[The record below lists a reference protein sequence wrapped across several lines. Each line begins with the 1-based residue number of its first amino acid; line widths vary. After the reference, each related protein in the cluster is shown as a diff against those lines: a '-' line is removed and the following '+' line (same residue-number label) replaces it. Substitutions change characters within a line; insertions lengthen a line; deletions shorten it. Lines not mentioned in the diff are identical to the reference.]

1 MRHNGGSVA
10 VEPEQVES
18 TQLAQQY
25 ETSLLSDQA
34 VHDAADLSDGAAA
47 ATRDGNGA
55 AAVRPE
61 DPRRAAFVP
70 SPMQLEFP
78 LDMLPQAAPSGP
90 RRSRRH
96 CCALACCRGLS
107 GAAMGLSVGV
117 VLTFVVSSLEL
128 ELDYAQVAAGFLG
141 CWAVTMLLGAIAA
154 IFCFLRCGR
163 RQPPH
168 QRRARPLPLTLTLAP
183 ALALALALPLSLTR
197 ILGAPAA
204 AAVRAAR
211 VHGLAADAARRV
223 LRGRH
228 AVPEPALPGPTRRR
242 AARAPAPRDP
252 FAGAAPDRWAARG
265 AAVVAAAAAGRLPS
279 LAIARSG

>member
-1 MRHNGGSVA
+1 MRHDGSSVA
-10 VEPEQVES
+10 LEPEQVES

-47 ATRDGNGA
+47 ATRDDDGA

-78 LDMLPQAAPSGP
+78 LEMLPQAAPSGP
-90 RRSRRH
+90 RRSRRR
-96 CCALACCRGLS
+96 CCALTCCRALS

-128 ELDYAQVAAGFLG
+128 ELDYSQVAAGFLG

-154 IFCFLRCGR
+154 IVCFLRCGR

-183 ALALALALPLSLTR
+183 ALAPTLSLSRSRWPSTGTACLPPTRPSSRCFCLTLTLTLALTLTLTLPL
-197 ILGAPAA
+197 
-204 AAVRAAR
+204 
-211 VHGLAADAARRV
+211 
-223 LRGRH
+223 
-228 AVPEPALPGPTRRR
+228 
-242 AARAPAPRDP
+242 
-252 FAGAAPDRWAARG
+252 
-265 AAVVAAAAAGRLPS
+265 
-279 LAIARSG
+279 

>member
-1 MRHNGGSVA
+1 MIPSPPRNASAIYNRALLAPELQLQAMWSAPSSVA
-10 VEPEQVES
+10 EPEQLES

-25 ETSLLSDQA
+25 EASLLSDQA

-78 LDMLPQAAPSGP
+78 LDMLPPAAPSGP

-107 GAAMGLSVGV
+107 GAVMGLSVGV

-128 ELDYAQVAAGFLG
+128 ELDYAQLAAGSGEGGCLVHCVAGVNRSCCICVGCARFL
-141 CWAVTMLLGAIAA
+141 LLQ
-154 IFCFLRCGR
+154 C
-163 RQPPH
+163 PP
-168 QRRARPLPLTLTLAP
+168 Q
-183 ALALALALPLSLTR
+183 LTR
-197 ILGAPAA
+197 EAPF
-204 AAVRAAR
+204 V
-211 VHGLAADAARRV
+211 
-223 LRGRH
+223 
-228 AVPEPALPGPTRRR
+228 
-242 AARAPAPRDP
+242 
-252 FAGAAPDRWAARG
+252 
-265 AAVVAAAAAGRLPS
+265 
-279 LAIARSG
+279 

>member
-1 MRHNGGSVA
+1 MRHDGSSVA
-10 VEPEQVES
+10 LEPEQVES

-47 ATRDGNGA
+47 ATRDGDGA
-55 AAVRPE
+55 AAVRPDA

-78 LDMLPQAAPSGP
+78 LEMLPPAAPSGP

-96 CCALACCRGLS
+96 YCALACCRGLS

-128 ELDYAQVAAGFLG
+128 ELDYSQLAAGFLG

-154 IFCFLRCGR
+154 IVCFLRCGR

-183 ALALALALPLSLTR
+183 ALALALTLT
-197 ILGAPAA
+197 
-204 AAVRAAR
+204 
-211 VHGLAADAARRV
+211 
-223 LRGRH
+223 
-228 AVPEPALPGPTRRR
+228 
-242 AARAPAPRDP
+242 
-252 FAGAAPDRWAARG
+252 
-265 AAVVAAAAAGRLPS
+265 
-279 LAIARSG
+279 